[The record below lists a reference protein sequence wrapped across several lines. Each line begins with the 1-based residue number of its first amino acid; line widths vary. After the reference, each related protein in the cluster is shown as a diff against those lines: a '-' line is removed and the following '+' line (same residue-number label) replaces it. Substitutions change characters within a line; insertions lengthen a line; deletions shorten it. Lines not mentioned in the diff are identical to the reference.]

1 MNFVKDYNKS
11 AIIYDNKNISYREII
26 EKSKYF
32 STLFDIQP
40 QDKVIIFMENRPELL
55 YSFLGIWDKRGTCVC
70 LDASFSGEEL
80 VYYVNDSDA
89 KFIYTSK
96 ECFKSVEEALALT
109 GKQDS
114 ISVVVVDD
122 IVVEKIEIQEYLLKA
137 PEREDIALMLYTSGT
152 TGNPKGVMLKF
163 DNILVNI
170 EGLDKYKMFISEDI
184 VLALLPMH
192 HIFPLLGAG
201 VVPLAKGATIVFLK
215 ELSSQA
221 MVDAFKTHK
230 VTMMIGVPRLWE
242 MLHKKIMEKI
252 NSSKVTK
259 TIFKIAQKID
269 SISIRKKIFKK
280 VHDGF
285 GGNVRFFVSGGS
297 KLDSQIS
304 KDFLTLGIQVC
315 EGYGMTETSPMIS
328 FTPINEIVS
337 GSAGKILPGPRCSIT
352 WPEGHISKR

>member
-1 MNFVKDYNKS
+1 MNFVKDYNKT
-11 AIIYDNKNISYREII
+11 AIIYDEKRISYREVI

-32 STLFDIQP
+32 STIFDIQP

-55 YSFLGIWDKRGTCVC
+55 YSFLGVWDRRGTCVC

-80 VYYVNDSDA
+80 VYYINDSDA
-89 KFIYTSK
+89 KYIYTSK
-96 ECFKSVEEALALT
+96 ECFKSVEEGLALT
-109 GKQDS
+109 GKQES

-122 IVVEKIEIQEYLLKA
+122 IIVDDVEIQEYLLKA
-137 PEREDIALMLYTSGT
+137 QEREDIALMLYTSGT

-170 EGLDKYKMFISEDI
+170 EGLEKYKMFIPEDI

-201 VVPLAKGATIVFLK
+201 IVPLATGSTIVFLK

-221 MVDAFKTHK
+221 MVEAFKNHK

-252 NSSKVTK
+252 NSSKLTRG
-259 TIFKIAQKID
+259 IFKLAQKIE
-269 SISIRKKIFKK
+269 SISVRKKIFKK
-280 VHDGF
+280 VHEGF

-297 KLDSQIS
+297 KLDPQIS
-304 KDFLTLGIQVC
+304 RDFLTLGIQVC
-315 EGYGMTETSPMIS
+315 EGYGMTETAPMIS
-328 FTPINEIVS
+328 FTPINEIVP
-337 GSAGKILPGPRCSIT
+337 GSAGKILSGV
-352 WPEGHISKR
+352 EV

>member
-1 MNFVKDYNKS
+1 MNFVKDYNKT
-11 AIIYDNKNISYREII
+11 AIIYDNKRISYREVI
-26 EKSKYF
+26 ERSKYF
-32 STLFDIQP
+32 STLLDIHP

-55 YSFLGIWDKRGTCVC
+55 YSFLGVWDRRGTCVC

-80 VYYVNDSDA
+80 VYYINDSDA
-89 KFIYTSK
+89 KYIYTSK
-96 ECFKSVEEALALT
+96 ECFKSVKEGLALT
-109 GKQDS
+109 GKTDE

-122 IVVEKIEIQEYLLKA
+122 VIIENIELKEYVLQA

-170 EGLDKYKMFISEDI
+170 EGLDKYKMFIPEDI

-201 VVPLAKGATIVFLK
+201 VVPLAKGSTIVFLK

-221 MVDAFKTHK
+221 MVDAFKEHK

-252 NSSKVTK
+252 NSSKLTK
-259 TIFKIAQKID
+259 TVFKLAEKIE
-269 SISIRKKIFKK
+269 SISIRKKYLKRYMR
-280 VHDGF
+280 DLEEM
-285 GGNVRFFVSGGS
+285 S
-297 KLDSQIS
+297 
-304 KDFLTLGIQVC
+304 DFLYLVVLNLTHKYLKIFLHWEYRYVK
-315 EGYGMTETSPMIS
+315 GME
-328 FTPINEIVS
+328 
-337 GSAGKILPGPRCSIT
+337 
-352 WPEGHISKR
+352 